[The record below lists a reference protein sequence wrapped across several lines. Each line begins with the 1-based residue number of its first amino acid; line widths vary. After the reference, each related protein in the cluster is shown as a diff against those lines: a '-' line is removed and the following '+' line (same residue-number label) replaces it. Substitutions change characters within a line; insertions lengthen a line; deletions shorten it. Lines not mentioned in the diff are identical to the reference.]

1 MNNQKIQIIRAIAII
16 AVVMIHTTPD
26 GMWQVFCKPFIN
38 FAVATF
44 IFLSGYLTRIDNE
57 NWANFYTRRISRV
70 IVPYVIWT
78 LIYSVLDEPSFN
90 LWQLIK
96 KLISANANSTLYFIF
111 VYIQFVLLT
120 PILARLAKSNYRNLV
135 WLVAPISVIIFKY
148 YVLFENIEPNKNLA
162 LLWANLCLGWFT
174 FYYLGLILGNKII
187 ERRYNLHILFILYA
201 AAIILQICEGYLWAL
216 SDITG
221 CGSQLKLSSI
231 LTSSLFVLIIYTL
244 LENDNY
250 QPSCR
255 TLSFIGDHSFGI
267 YLSHIMILKGLEK
280 IAFYKYIPYP
290 LNALSVLSLSLL
302 FCWVVYRVVGK
313 RTSRWIGVI

>member
-1 MNNQKIQIIRAIAII
+1 MSSQKIQITRAIAII

-38 FAVATF
+38 FGVATF

-96 KLISANANSTLYFIF
+96 NLISANANSTLYFIF

-120 PILARLAKSNYRNLV
+120 PILARLAKSNYRNLG

-148 YVLFENIEPNKNLA
+148 YVLFENIELNKNLA
-162 LLWANLCLGWFT
+162 LLWADLCFGWFT
-174 FYYLGLILGNKII
+174 FFYLGLILGNKII
-187 ERRYNLHILFILYA
+187 ERRYNLYILFILYA
-201 AAIILQICEGYLWAL
+201 AAIILQICEGYFWSL
-216 SDITG
+216 SDIAG

-244 LENDNY
+244 LENESY

-255 TLSFIGDHSFGI
+255 ILSFVGDHSFGI
-267 YLSHIMILKGLEK
+267 YLSHIMILKGIENT
-280 IAFYKYIPYP
+280 AFYKYIPYP
-290 LNALSVLSLSLL
+290 LNALCVLSLSLI
-302 FCWVVYRVVGK
+302 FCWGCYRVAGK
-313 RTSRWIGVI
+313 KASRWIGVI